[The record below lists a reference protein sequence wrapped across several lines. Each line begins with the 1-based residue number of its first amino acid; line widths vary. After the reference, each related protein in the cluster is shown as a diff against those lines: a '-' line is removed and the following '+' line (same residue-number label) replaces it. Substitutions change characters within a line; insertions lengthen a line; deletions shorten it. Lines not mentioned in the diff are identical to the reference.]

1 MNIHLIKR
9 TAAHLEVGAVGLA
22 LLALAYRA
30 TLYWQIAVTEG
41 QAPSTR
47 DLLDFALAMLLF
59 LVCGLCATAGVAIN
73 FMGERSDRPLAYRAF
88 FVGVV
93 TFLLYDIL
101 HPHVPRLL

>member
-1 MNIHLIKR
+1 MNIGLIKR
-9 TAAHLEVGAVGLA
+9 AAAYLEVGSVSLA

-30 TLYWQIAVTEG
+30 SLYWQIAVTEG

-47 DLLDFALAMLLF
+47 DLLDFALALLLF
-59 LVCGLCATAGVAIN
+59 VVCGLCATAGVAIN
-73 FMGERSDRPLAYRAF
+73 LMGERSDRPRAYRAF